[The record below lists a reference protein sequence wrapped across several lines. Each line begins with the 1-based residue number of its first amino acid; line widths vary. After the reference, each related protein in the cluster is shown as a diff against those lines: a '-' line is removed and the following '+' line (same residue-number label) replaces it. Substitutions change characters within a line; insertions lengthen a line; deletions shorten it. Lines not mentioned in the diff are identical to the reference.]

1 MIRSIKELP
10 QDLSGTRIFV
20 RADFN
25 VPIEN
30 GQVVD
35 PLRIGSILSSITF
48 LLERRA
54 RVIIASHRSDSKKSL
69 LPVFQYLKKEIPV
82 SFVEDVAGSAA
93 QKAANSLK
101 DKHALLLENLR
112 WDSGEEKNDPECA
125 KKLASLANLYVNEA
139 FPVSHRRHA
148 SIVGVPKLIPGYAG
162 FQFLRELENLTPAL
176 SPKSPSLAIIG
187 GAKFVTKEK
196 LIHTLL
202 KKYDKLFIGGAIAND
217 FFVAQGH
224 AVGKSLVSG
233 TEHVK
238 ELLGNPKIIIPADV
252 VVENPN
258 GVQGKGI
265 ADVNEN
271 DTIYDVGPK
280 SIEALRPMVE
290 RSRTVLWNGPMGN
303 FENNFRDGTDAI
315 AKMIAGVTAL
325 SIVGGGDTL
334 ASIQSLKLSDRFS
347 FVSTAGGAMLDFL
360 AHGTLPGIEALKNS
374 PKPPL

>member
-10 QDLSGTRIFV
+10 QLSGVRVFV

-48 LLERRA
+48 LLERGA

-69 LPVFQYLKKEIPV
+69 LPVFQYLKKEIPI
-82 SFVEDVAGSAA
+82 SFVEDVVGPAA
-93 QKAANSLK
+93 ERAARSLK
-101 DKHALLLENLR
+101 DGHALLLENLR
-112 WDSGEEKNDPECA
+112 WDVGEEKNDPVCA
-125 KKLASLANLYVNEA
+125 KKLASLADLYVNDA

-148 SIVGVPKLIPGYAG
+148 SVVGVPKFLPGYAG

-176 SPKSPSLAIIG
+176 SPESPSLAIIG

-196 LIHTLL
+196 LIHALL

-217 FFVAQGH
+217 FFLAQGH
-224 AVGKSLVSG
+224 EVGKSLASG
-233 TEHVK
+233 ADHVK
-238 ELLGNPKIIIPADV
+238 SLLQNSKIIIPTDV

-258 GVQGKGI
+258 GNENKDI
-265 ADVNEN
+265 ADVNAN

-280 SIEALRPMVE
+280 SIAALKPLIE
-290 RSRTVLWNGPMGN
+290 KSRTILWNGPMGN
-303 FENNFRDGTDAI
+303 FEHNFRTATDEMAR
-315 AKMIAGVTAL
+315 MIAGTTTR

-334 ASIQSLKLSDRFS
+334 ASIQSLKLSDCFS

-360 AHGTLPGIEALKNS
+360 ANGTLPGIEALKDS
-374 PKPPL
+374 PKLPS